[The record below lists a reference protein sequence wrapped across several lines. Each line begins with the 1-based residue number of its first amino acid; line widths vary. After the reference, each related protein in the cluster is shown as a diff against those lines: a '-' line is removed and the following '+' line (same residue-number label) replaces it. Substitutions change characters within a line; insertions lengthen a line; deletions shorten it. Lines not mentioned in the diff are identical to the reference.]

1 MITVDELQVT
11 QRNIRNP
18 EQLAR
23 MTAFVRDGG
32 FFTKNCLSK
41 HQSRGKTSPLIEI
54 TQFEDGQYFLHDGHH
69 RAAAIVL
76 GGREFIDNTEYRIR
90 HFTYD
95 EYIHPNLA
103 VEWWTPFDPRI
114 ELRLSDTSSFKNML
128 HKFNDGVSPDDENFS
143 MSEDAILHTIYTKRH
158 LYVEPRNGLF
168 TLRDFV
174 GVL

>member
-1 MITVDELQVT
+1 MITIDELQVT

-23 MTAFVRDGG
+23 MTAFVKNDG

-76 GGREFIDNTEYRIR
+76 GGRDFIDGTEYRIR
-90 HFTYD
+90 QFTY
-95 EYIHPNLA
+95 EQYIKPNLA

-114 ELRLSDTSSFKNML
+114 DKLKDAVPPETEDISML
-128 HKFNDGVSPDDENFS
+128 E
-143 MSEDAILHTIYTKRH
+143 EALLHSIYTKRH

-168 TLRDFV
+168 TLREFV
-174 GVL
+174 GSL

>member
-1 MITVDELQVT
+1 MITIDELQVT

-23 MTAFVRDGG
+23 MTAFVKNDG

-76 GGREFIDNTEYRIR
+76 GGRDFIDGTEYRIR
-90 HFTYD
+90 QFTY
-95 EYIHPNLA
+95 EQYIKPNLA

-114 ELRLSDTSSFKNML
+114 ELRLTDTSTYKNML
-128 HKFNDGVSPDDENFS
+128 HKLKDAVPPETEDIS
-143 MSEDAILHTIYTKRH
+143 MLEEALLHSIYTKRH

-168 TLRDFV
+168 TLREFV
-174 GVL
+174 GSL